1 MKDNVI
7 DFTKECLGNIN
18 ENTDTKVENNLYVPR
33 EGFAGRIFSDD
44 LLRLGL
50 EEEDLIEARN
60 DLKLDLVSSFNQ
72 GLDTALEVLGQ
83 FYINDDTRKA
93 EENND
98 FIDMLILEIGKYYN

>member
-18 ENTDTKVENNLYVPR
+18 ENTDTKIENNLYVPR

-98 FIDMLILEIGKYYN
+98 FIDMLILEVGKYYN

>member
-1 MKDNVI
+1 MKENII
-7 DFTKECLGNIN
+7 DFTKEYLGDVGA
-18 ENTDTKVENNLYVPR
+18 TDTKVENNLYVPR
-33 EGFAGRIFSDD
+33 EGFSGVVLSDN
-44 LLRLGL
+44 LLKIGVGQ
-50 EEEDLIEARN
+50 EDLESVRN
-60 DLKLDLVSSFNQ
+60 GLKLDLVSAFNQ

>member
-1 MKDNVI
+1 MKENVI
-7 DFTKECLGNIN
+7 DFTKEYLGDVGA
-18 ENTDTKVENNLYVPR
+18 TDTKIENNLYVPR
-33 EGFAGRIFSDD
+33 EGFAGHIFSDD

-50 EEEDLIEARN
+50 EEEYLVEARN

>member
-1 MKDNVI
+1 MKDNII
-7 DFTKECLGNIN
+7 DFTKEYLGNVEETNI
-18 ENTDTKVENNLYVPR
+18 KVENNLYLPR
-33 EGFAGRIFSDD
+33 EGFSGHVFSND
-44 LLRLGL
+44 LLKIGV
-50 EEEDLIEARN
+50 EEEDLEYVRN

-83 FYINDDTRKA
+83 FYINDETQKA

>member
-1 MKDNVI
+1 MKDNII
-7 DFTKECLGNIN
+7 DFTKECLGNI
-18 ENTDTKVENNLYVPR
+18 EKTDTKVENNLYVPR
-33 EGFAGRIFSDD
+33 EGFSGTIFSDD

-83 FYINDDTRKA
+83 FYINDETQKA

>member
-18 ENTDTKVENNLYVPR
+18 ENTDTKVENNLYLPR
-33 EGFAGRIFSDD
+33 EGFSGVVFSDD

-60 DLKLDLVSSFNQ
+60 GLKLDLVSAFNQ
-72 GLDTALEVLGQ
+72 GLDVALEVLGQ
-83 FYINDDTRKA
+83 FYINDETQKA